1 MRSGRFSRFG
11 LATESVRQL
20 ETRPASPRRPRNQL
34 NPKPF
39 LGGSRIVMNGISFA
53 RVKQATHSD
62 AVTPRTA
69 PPMHQAVSTPV
80 TAPVTAKQ
88 RRARRKKQ
96 IIYGSI
102 ALVVLWIAAWVLW
115 SKREKPIPVTTE
127 TAIRKTIVQTVSA
140 TGKIQ
145 PEVEVKI
152 SPEVAGEIIELPVDD
167 GLRVK
172 KGDLLVKIKPDSYK
186 ALLEQQEAAISAA
199 KATNLQQKATMMK
212 TEHDLKRAE
221 DLFNKKLIS
230 EQEYNGGQAAYDVAK
245 NTYESSLHEIE
256 RAEASSSQARDQLSK
271 TTIYSPLDGTVTVLN
286 SKLGERLVATGQF
299 AGTEV
304 MRVADRTHMQ
314 AIVDVNEN
322 DVVNVKLGDIANV
335 KIDAYGDHKFK
346 GTVAQIGNTGKT
358 TGSGTQEEVTNFEVK
373 INLEREDVLLRPG
386 LSCTADIE
394 TNIVKDTVAVPMQ
407 AVTIRTGDS
416 NLSPEEIEKKR
427 LKSAARDKG
436 DNNADYV
443 NERQEKAAQ
452 KEEREKLMKVV
463 FLKKGGKAQSV
474 KVTTGIS
481 DDTYMEI
488 KSGLQPGEEVISGS
502 YSAISRKLKDG
513 AKVAYDKEATK

>member
-1 MRSGRFSRFG
+1 
-11 LATESVRQL
+11 
-20 ETRPASPRRPRNQL
+20 
-34 NPKPF
+34 
-39 LGGSRIVMNGISFA
+39 
-53 RVKQATHSD
+53 
-62 AVTPRTA
+62 
-69 PPMHQAVSTPV
+69 MHQAV
-80 TAPVTAKQ
+80 TAPETAPKVARK
-88 RRARRKKQ
+88 RRSTRKRQ
-96 IIYGSI
+96 IIVGAVGFLVLGLIVSI
-102 ALVVLWIAAWVLW
+102 LL

-127 TAIRKTIVQTVSA
+127 KAVRKTILQTVSA
-140 TGKIQ
+140 TGKVQ
-145 PEVEVKI
+145 PETEVKI
-152 SPEVAGEIIELPVDD
+152 SPEVAGEIIELPVAD
-167 GLRVK
+167 GMGIK

-199 KATNLQQKATMMK
+199 KATNLQQKATMLK
-212 TEHDLKRAE
+212 TEQDLKRAE
-221 DLFNKKLIS
+221 DMYAKKTIS
-230 EQEYNGGQAAYDVAK
+230 IQEYNNAQAASDVAK
-245 NTYESSLHEIE
+245 NTFESSLHEIE
-256 RAEASSSQARDQLSK
+256 RAQAGSSQARDQLSK
-271 TTIYSPLDGTVTVLN
+271 TTVYSPINGTVTILN
-286 SKLGERLVATGQF
+286 SKLGERIVATGQF

-304 MRVADRTHMQ
+304 MRVADLSRMQ
-314 AIVDVNEN
+314 AVIDVNEN
-322 DVVNVKLGDIANV
+322 DVPNVKIGDKANV
-335 KIDAYGDHKFK
+335 KIDAYGDRRFK

-394 TNIVKDTVAVPMQ
+394 TNMVKDAVAVPMQ

-416 NLSPEEIEKKR
+416 NLSPEEKEKKK

-452 KEEREKLMKVV
+452 REEREKLAKVV
-463 FLKKGGKAQSV
+463 FLKRGGKAQSV

-488 KSGLQPGEEVISGS
+488 KTGVQPGDEVISGS

-513 AKVAYDKEATK
+513 AKVTYDKEATK